1 MESLLTGE
9 DMELYHDLKEIETR
23 YPDDAREASR
33 LLRKIEEFYSRRNM
47 DRLEIYQMSEDNR
60 GLAAHRFE
68 PYDWNLAHGFTFGED
83 NYTCVYRGAMKDE
96 SLEDIYVRFNLIHPK
111 SFRGHSLSV
120 SDVVVIRKDGKERA
134 YYVEPIGFKEL
145 EGFRK
150 EPEKAH
156 VKSKKYVLE
165 R

>member
-1 MESLLTGE
+1 M
-9 DMELYHDLKEIETR
+9 
-23 YPDDAREASR
+23 PADAREASH
-33 LLRKIEEFYSRRNM
+33 LLRKIDTFYDRRHM
-47 DRLEIYQMSEDNR
+47 DRLEIYQMAEDDR
-60 GLAAHRFE
+60 RLADHRFE
-68 PYDWNLAHGFTFGED
+68 PYDWNLAHGFTFRED

-96 SLEDIYVRFNLIHPK
+96 ALEDIYVRFNLKHPK

-120 SDVVVIRKDGKERA
+120 SDVVIIRKDGKEKA

-156 VKSKKYVLE
+156 VKSKESVLE